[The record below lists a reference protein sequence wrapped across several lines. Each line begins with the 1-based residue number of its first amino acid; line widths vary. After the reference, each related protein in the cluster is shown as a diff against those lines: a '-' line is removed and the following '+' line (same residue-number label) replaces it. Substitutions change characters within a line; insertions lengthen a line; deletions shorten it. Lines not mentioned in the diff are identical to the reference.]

1 MSGATDIGGR
11 LPTNTNGGWL
21 SFGQPGVS
29 CVMDSIVEAMRQL
42 RGQALGKQVENVT
55 TALVQAV
62 GGMTA
67 CNSVTILSKQ
77 H

>member
-1 MSGATDIGGR
+1 
-11 LPTNTNGGWL
+11 
-21 SFGQPGVS
+21 
-29 CVMDSIVEAMRQL
+29 MDSIVEAMRQL
-42 RGQALGKQVENVT
+42 RGQALGKQIENVN
-55 TALVQAV
+55 TALVQSV